1 MKHTLWL
8 LLFFCQFS
16 MTAAAH
22 DGGEPHQHAAADRR
36 WTLTTGETMTGS
48 FVSARDGRVII
59 RRSDGWLRPLS
70 LRQLSADDQ
79 TWVADRQ
86 LQIEQLNTL
95 PQYIIASLPAA
106 TAVEPNMPN
115 GAVSADAAAQ
125 KQQLE
130 QSFKPFSDVV
140 KTRSDDNFFYVE
152 SNGVPD
158 HEMMVGITAWQ
169 QQVPLPQKY
178 NGENAWRIP
187 LNPVPAKEPM
197 SAKNYF
203 FRGAIAIAVNGVPIF
218 NPIKNDGKT
227 DTLLAGELDNFG
239 GHCGRADDYHYHIA
253 PVHLEKQTG
262 AGKPVGWALDG
273 YPIFGYQDPTAKDFA
288 PLDAMNGHTGPDG
301 QYHYHATK
309 TYPYLNG
316 GFHGEVVERDGQVD
330 PQPRAESPR
339 PALPPLRGAKIV
351 RFEQKQPGSYLLTYD
366 INGRSGTVG
375 YTIAASGAVSFEFR
389 SPDGET
395 TKEEYQPRAGGR
407 RPPGGGGGGGGGGQ
421 KGGGGNRPPGDR
433 PPGGGGGGQRPP
445 GDRPPGG
452 GGGNRPPGDRPP
464 GGGGGQRPPGG
475 QGGRR
480 PPRDAAGGPAAAKQH
495 PQIGNMK
502 LSSSSVSAAGRLSVD
517 CTCDGKSQSPA
528 IAWENAPEGTK
539 SFVVSLWHTA
549 PDQEKSYWLLYNIP
563 ASVKSLPQNV
573 RGVGIAGLN
582 DRKERGFDPMCSQG
596 PGVKTY
602 HITVYALSEE
612 LKLNPASTNRAAVV
626 DAVKNI
632 KLAETTFDFQY
643 ERQEQ

>member
-1 MKHTLWL
+1 MKRTLWL

-22 DGGEPHQHAAADRR
+22 DGGEPHQHAAADRK

-48 FVSARDGRVII
+48 FVSARGGRVII

-95 PQYIIASLPAA
+95 PQYVIASLPVAN
-106 TAVEPNMPN
+106 AVEPNMPD

-197 SAKNYF
+197 SAKNNF

-351 RFEQKQPGSYLLTYD
+351 RFEQKQPGSYVLTYD

-407 RPPGGGGGGGGGGQ
+407 RPPGGGGGGGQ

-452 GGGNRPPGDRPP
+452 GGGNRPPGERPP

-480 PPRDAAGGPAAAKQH
+480 PPREGAGGPAAAKQH

>member
-1 MKHTLWL
+1 MKRTLWL

-22 DGGEPHQHAAADRR
+22 DGGEPHQHAAADRK

-48 FVSARDGRVII
+48 FVSARGGRVII

-95 PQYIIASLPAA
+95 PQYIIASLPVAN
-106 TAVEPNMPN
+106 AVEPNMPN

-197 SAKNYF
+197 SAKNNF

-262 AGKPVGWALDG
+262 SGKPVGWALDG

-407 RPPGGGGGGGGGGQ
+407 RPPGGGGGGGQ

-433 PPGGGGGGQRPP
+433 PPGGGGGGNRPP
-445 GDRPPGG
+445 GDRPPGE
-452 GGGNRPPGDRPP
+452 RPPGERPP

-480 PPRDAAGGPAAAKQH
+480 PPREGAGGPTAAKQH

-612 LKLNPASTNRAAVV
+612 LKLNPGSTNRAAVV